1 MVSSGGQTAIT
12 NKGGALTDKNNDK
25 GFAVLL
31 PDHRPNAAIGGLVGL
46 LIGDAL
52 GVPYEFH
59 SPDQLP
65 QRGLIDMQPPNGF
78 GRAHAGVPIG
88 TWSDDGAQALC
99 LLASLLERGKFSL
112 TDFADRLL
120 RWLDDGYMAVDGD
133 VFDVGNQTADALDNL
148 RDGVSPRESGGS
160 DERSNGNGSL
170 MRILPLALWHTGT
183 DEELV
188 KDAHLQSL
196 PTHAHPRSLVA
207 CAFYV
212 LVAKG
217 YLRQLGDP
225 WGWADARLAEI
236 YQEWPDQQERKASLA
251 ELDVLRSFPKT
262 DEPRGTGYVLD
273 TIWSAR
279 RALEEESFED
289 VVRTAILLGNDT
301 DTTAAVAGG
310 LAGIRCG
317 LAGIPVRWLEQLR
330 GFDLVEPL
338 NVRFMART
346 AANG

>member
-1 MVSSGGQTAIT
+1 M
-12 NKGGALTDKNNDK
+12 TDKNNDK

-78 GRAHAGVPIG
+78 RRAHAGVPIG

-99 LLASLLERGKFSL
+99 LLASLLECGKFSL

-120 RWLDDGYMAVDGD
+120 QWHDQGYLAVDGD

-148 RDGVSPRESGGS
+148 RDGVSARESGGAS
-160 DERSNGNGSL
+160 ERDNGNGSL
-170 MRILPLALWHTGT
+170 MRVLPLALWHTGT

-196 PTHAHPRSLVA
+196 PTHAHARSLVA
-207 CAFYV
+207 CAFYI

-225 WGWADARLAEI
+225 WVWADARLAEI
-236 YQEWPDQQERKASLA
+236 YQNWPNGQDRTAFLR

-262 DEPRGTGYVLD
+262 DNPRGTGYVLD
-273 TIWSAR
+273 TIWSTR
-279 RALEEESFED
+279 RALEEDSFEN
-289 VVRTAILLGNDT
+289 VVRRAIIFGHDT
-301 DTTAAVAGG
+301 DTTASVAGG
-310 LAGIRCG
+310 LAGIKFG

-330 GFDLVEPL
+330 GLDIAEPL
-338 NVRFMART
+338 IVRLV
-346 AANG
+346 NPH

>member
-1 MVSSGGQTAIT
+1 MT
-12 NKGGALTDKNNDK
+12 NENNDK
-25 GFAVLL
+25 GFAALL
-31 PDHRPNAAIGGLVGL
+31 PEHGSNAAIGGLMGL
-46 LIGDAL
+46 LVGDAL

-59 SPDQLP
+59 PPEDLP
-65 QRGLIDMQPPNGF
+65 SRKQIEMEPPVGF
-78 GRAHAGVPIG
+78 RRAHAGVPIG
-88 TWSDDGAQALC
+88 TYSDDGAQALC
-99 LLASLLERGKFSL
+99 LLASLLECGKFSL

-133 VFDVGNQTADALDNL
+133 VFDCGNQTADALDNL
-148 RDGVSPRESGGS
+148 RDGVSPRESGGAS
-160 DERSNGNGSL
+160 ERDNGNGAV
-170 MRILPLALWHTGT
+170 MRCLPLALWHTGT

-196 PTHAHPRSLVA
+196 PTHAHARSLVA

-225 WGWADARLAEI
+225 WVWADARLAEI
-236 YQEWPDQQERKASLA
+236 YQEWPNGQDRTAFLR

-279 RALEEESFED
+279 KALEEESFED
-289 VVRTAILLGNDT
+289 VVKTAILFGHDT
-301 DTTAAVAGG
+301 DTTAAIAGG
-310 LAGIRCG
+310 LAACRDG
-317 LAGIPVRWLEQLR
+317 LVAIPIRWLEQLR
-330 GFDLVEPL
+330 GFELVEPL
-338 NVRFMART
+338 IMKFMERRGRQA
-346 AANG
+346 G